1 MLINDDLPTL
11 LLPIKAN
18 SGKLGFGHPKM
29 LDALCLNTA
38 FFIIIFS
45 FYPMLMDELIKS
57 LYDLMFENK
66 VFLRNPS
73 NPFF

>member
-38 FFIIIFS
+38 FLIIIFS
-45 FYPMLMDELIKS
+45 NYSMLLNQLFKS
-57 LYDLMFENK
+57 LNDVLIENK
-66 VFLRNPS
+66 VFLKIPLP
-73 NPFF
+73 PFF